1 MKKKGFTLIEL
12 LAVIVV
18 LALTFLFIAPKISN
32 LIKEGEETQKILLE
46 EKIIAATRDYVTNN
60 SDIYQNLINE
70 GDYNYILKEEL
81 IDLNIV
87 DEEDLDELTDFAGVK
102 IELLEDDKIEYTIEY
117 GGHRSFKHRF

>member
-117 GGHRSFKHRF
+117 GIK